1 MEEHTQNQKGRQR
14 RHHDKSHSKLR
25 ELSPRDS
32 VNVRNTRGG
41 MEKWVP
47 GTVIRRLG
55 PLTYLV
61 RVGRQLRYVHID
73 HFLQTERVNCE
84 EAFEEVVPE
93 ESSVAVSGSSTS
105 PTVSGSSTLPSPNVT
120 VSKTIQDQPAETQ
133 KPAAKPIP
141 KSSTRDSL
149 AAQEP
154 VSMSPEQIPVAV
166 PELELPSPVQHQSET
181 SPRKTLIRAERR
193 YPARERKAPDRLN
206 L

>member
-1 MEEHTQNQKGRQR
+1 MEEHIQNQQGRQQR
-14 RHHDKSHSKLR
+14 QHDKSHVKLR

-32 VNVRNTRGG
+32 VNVRNIRGG

-73 HFLQTERVNCE
+73 HLLQTERVNCE
-84 EAFEEVVPE
+84 EVFEEEAPE
-93 ESSVAVSGSSTS
+93 ESSVSVSGSSTP
-105 PTVSGSSTLPSPNVT
+105 PTVSVPSTPPKVSGSSTLPSPSVA
-120 VSKTIQDQPAETQ
+120 VSTTTQDQPAETQ
-133 KPAAKPIP
+133 KPVAEPIP
-141 KSSTRDSL
+141 QPSARDSL

-154 VSMSPEQIPVAV
+154 VSMSPGQLLVPV

-181 SPRKTLIRAERR
+181 SPKEHAH
-193 YPARERKAPDRLN
+193 KS
-206 L
+206 